1 MGETKLSGLQKAWLE
16 YYFIC
21 NMNAT
26 EAARRAGYAFPNK
39 SGPENLQKS
48 YIKELIQDRMKE
60 LAMNA
65 EEVLYRL
72 AAQAR
77 GSIGDFEDETG
88 TVTRASLKKAKE
100 NGLDILIKK
109 IIVERSTIKGS
120 ETDETPIIS
129 EKIVLELHDAQA
141 ALVHIGRRWKLFT
154 DKVEHGIDE
163 EQLGKVDKL
172 KSLFQDMRQRE
183 GKNGHSETD

>member
-1 MGETKLSGLQKAWLE
+1 MAKLSNQQKAWLE

-26 EAARRAGYAFPNK
+26 EAARRAGYAYPNK
-39 SGPENLQKS
+39 SGPENLQKP

-60 LAMNA
+60 LAMSA

-88 TVTRASLKKAKE
+88 TVTHESLKKAKE

-154 DKVEHGIDE
+154 DKVEHGVDE

-172 KSLFQDMRQRE
+172 KSLFQDMRRRE
-183 GKNGHSETD
+183 GENGHSETD